1 MDTGRLEAFSDGVFA
16 FAITL
21 LVLSIQI
28 PSPDAPI
35 AAELVRLWP
44 AYLAYTV
51 SFLLVGAIWVNHHV
65 TFRHIVRVDGT
76 LLMLNL
82 LQLMVFAFVPFPTAV
97 LAEAYLRGNDEA
109 VAAAF
114 YSGTLALG
122 GIFVSAVWKYAAHGH
137 RLLGSHL
144 SPREERRIGRRYL
157 VGPAVYLIGIPVAL
171 FAPALALV
179 LFVLTTAFFLWPSRV
194 DEVAQAGTG
203 LPH

>member
-1 MDTGRLEAFSDGVFA
+1 
-16 FAITL
+16 
-21 LVLSIQI
+21 
-28 PSPDAPI
+28 
-35 AAELVRLWP
+35 
-44 AYLAYTV
+44 
-51 SFLLVGAIWVNHHV
+51 
-65 TFRHIVRVDGT
+65 
-76 LLMLNL
+76 
-82 LQLMVFAFVPFPTAV
+82 MVFAFVPFPTAV